1 MLPALAAAAAR
12 TARRQRAAH
21 LLTRHWTSLRSPR
34 EVLGL
39 APGYTEDE
47 AKQAYRKL
55 AKELHP
61 DAKPGDGSSFR
72 FLELQQAYAAA
83 LEDLKDP
90 RRAAAA
96 AAAAAAH
103 GAGATERGAGAQYDQ
118 TRQAEAEAQAATTTA
133 NVADLLSG
141 AIGVRE
147 YWAPERAAGVGRQL
161 NAIREV
167 SYLLAGLIIVGLIVS
182 SLGEEVDKHQAAL
195 DEREFAAKRSRMR
208 QQAAEQRNRE
218 LEEELARR
226 SGRRREAEGGS

>member
-12 TARRQRAAH
+12 TARRQRAAQ

-61 DAKPGDGSSFR
+61 DAKPGGGSSSR
-72 FLELQQAYAAA
+72 FLELQQAYTAA
-83 LEDLKDP
+83 LADLKDP

-96 AAAAAAH
+96 DAAGAAH
-103 GAGATERGAGAQYDQ
+103 GAGAAERGAGAQHDQ
-118 TRQAEAEAQAATTTA
+118 TRQTEAEAATTTA

-161 NAIREV
+161 NALREV

-182 SLGEEVDKHQAAL
+182 SLGEDVDKHQAAL
-195 DEREFAAKRSRMR
+195 DEREFAAKRSRLR
-208 QQAAEQRNRE
+208 QQAAEKRNRE